1 MSPAEPKKIKLS
13 IIIPCYNEKNTVLQ
27 VVDKVTA
34 TPLPVEK
41 ELVIVCDGS
50 TDGTKEL
57 LQEKFPEGTPGIT
70 VLYHP
75 SNLGKGAAVQTAA
88 ARATGDYLIV
98 QDADLEL
105 DPEDYAPLL
114 APLLEGR
121 AKVVFGS
128 RARRGFGKLR
138 FLSLLANRIVTT
150 LTNLLY
156 GSGLTDQACGYKL
169 LPLELFKAL
178 DIRASGFEFCAELA
192 AKVLKTGKYPITEV
206 DVDYHPRSYEQGKK
220 IKWLDGFVV
229 VWTLLKQRF
238 LP

>member
-1 MSPAEPKKIKLS
+1 MAPAEPKIKLS

-27 VVDKVTA
+27 VIDKVAA

-57 LQEKFPEGTPGIT
+57 LRERFPEGTPGIA
-70 VLYHP
+70 VIYHA
-75 SNLGKGAAVQTAA
+75 SNLGKGTAVRTGA

-105 DPEDYAPLL
+105 DPDDYAPLL
-114 APLLEGR
+114 APILEGR
-121 AKVVFGS
+121 AEVVFGS
-128 RARRGFGKLR
+128 RARKGFGKLR

-150 LTNLLY
+150 FTNLLY
-156 GSGLTDQACGYKL
+156 GSKLTDQACGYKL
-169 LPLELFKAL
+169 LPLELFKEL
-178 DIRASGFEFCAELA
+178 NINSRGFEFCAEVA
-192 AKVLKTGKYPITEV
+192 AKVLKTGKHPITEV
-206 DVDYHPRSYEQGKK
+206 DVDYHPRSYEEGKK

-238 LP
+238 IP

>member
-1 MSPAEPKKIKLS
+1 MTPAEPKIKLS

-27 VVDKVTA
+27 VIDKLAA

-57 LQEKFPEGTPGIT
+57 LQQRFPEGTPGVT
-70 VLYHP
+70 VVYHAE
-75 SNLGKGAAVQTAA
+75 NRGKGAAVRTGA

-105 DPEDYAPLL
+105 DPEDYPPLL
-114 APLLEGR
+114 APILEGR
-121 AKVVFGS
+121 AAVVFGS
-128 RARRGFGKLR
+128 RARKGFGKIRLH
-138 FLSLLANRIVTT
+138 SLAANHIVTG

-156 GSGLTDQACGYKL
+156 GSRLTDQACGYKL
-169 LPLELFKAL
+169 LPTALFRELN
-178 DIRASGFEFCAELA
+178 ITSSGFELCAELA
-192 AKVLKTGKYPITEV
+192 AKILKTKRYPIAEV

-220 IKWLDGFVV
+220 IKWLDGFSV

>member
-1 MSPAEPKKIKLS
+1 MGRTEPKIKLS
-13 IIIPCYNEKNTVLQ
+13 IIIPCYNEKDTVLQ
-27 VVDKVTA
+27 VVDKVAA
-34 TPLPVEK
+34 TPLPVER

-57 LQEKFPEGTPGIT
+57 LRERFPQGTPGIT
-70 VLYHP
+70 VTYHGE
-75 SNLGKGAAVQTAA
+75 NRGKGAAVRTGAA
-88 ARATGDYLIV
+88 CATGDYLIV

-114 APLLEGR
+114 APILEGR
-121 AKVVFGS
+121 AEVVFGS
-128 RARRGFGKLR
+128 RARKGFGKIR
-138 FLSLLANRIVTT
+138 FQSLVANHIVTG

-156 GSGLTDQACGYKL
+156 GSNLTDQACGYKL
-169 LPLELFKAL
+169 LPLRLFRDL
-178 DIRASGFEFCAELA
+178 DISSRGFEFCAEVA

>member
-1 MSPAEPKKIKLS
+1 MTAARPLQKLS
-13 IIIPCYNEKNTVLQ
+13 VILPCYNEKSTVLQ
-27 VVDKVTA
+27 VIDKVA
-34 TPLPVEK
+34 ALRLPVKK
-41 ELVIVCDGS
+41 ELLIVCDGS

-57 LQEKFPEGTPGIT
+57 LRERFPEGSPGIT
-70 VLYHP
+70 VIYHRK
-75 SNLGKGAAVQTAA
+75 NLGKGAAVRTAA

-114 APLLEGR
+114 APVLEGR
-121 AKVVFGS
+121 AEVVFGS
-128 RARRGFGKLR
+128 RALKGFGKLR
-138 FLSLLANRIVTT
+138 PLSLLANRIVTT

-156 GSGLTDQACGYKL
+156 GSKLTDQACGYKL
-169 LPLELFKAL
+169 LPLELFRKL
-178 DIRASGFEFCAELA
+178 DIESSGFEFCAEIA
-192 AKVLKTGKYPITEV
+192 AKILKTGRYPITEV
-206 DVDYHPRSYEQGKK
+206 DVNYHPRSYEQGKK